1 MDGATGEIIPKGLKP
16 SSFLISI
23 GPTEV
28 VP

>member
-1 MDGATGEIIPKGLKP
+1 MPIFEKKEALSGLKP
-16 SSFLISI
+16 SSALALY